1 MRTIQLGFKAFDP
14 HELLCH
20 FVASK
25 AGLYEQADLRVE
37 LIDIT
42 FTPDAELPPETFQV
56 SCGAALVTALKDL
69 SQRVVFVATDRPMF
83 WLYASNEIPT
93 ISDLKGHKIATYP
106 VIAPPAQ
113 LARILLRQAGLNGDT
128 DVELAPAR
136 DDTARLGLLRSGS
149 VAAALLSSAVPQPR
163 VEELGFRTLAFVGD
177 SIRVPTTGLAV
188 HETMLNRDPELVGT
202 VARVLNHGLDI
213 LNNDSELVG
222 TELYEYFD
230 VPADLVE
237 PTTRLLVDKFT
248 ANGRT
253 EPAIAQGAIDRM
265 REALGITQPRA
276 WTDVYDFSL
285 LDE

>member
-37 LIDIT
+37 LVDIT
-42 FTPDAELPPETFQV
+42 FTADAELPAETFQV
-56 SCGAALVTALKDL
+56 SCGAALVSALKDM

-93 ISDLKGHKIATYP
+93 IAALKGHKVAGYP
-106 VIAPPAQ
+106 IIAPPAQ
-113 LARILLRQAGLNGDT
+113 LTRILLSQSGLNPDE
-128 DVELAPAR
+128 DVELAAAR
-136 DDTARLGLLRSGS
+136 DDTARLGLLRSGN
-149 VAAALLSSAVPQPR
+149 VAAAVLSSAVPPPW
-163 VEELGFRTLAFVGD
+163 VEKLGLRTLAFFGD

-188 HETMLNRDPELVGT
+188 HESMLAKEPELVGAA
-202 VARVLNHGLDI
+202 ARVLKHGLDI

-237 PTTRLLVDKFT
+237 ATSNLFVDKFT
-248 ANGRT
+248 AHGRT
-253 EPAIAQGAIDRM
+253 EPDIAQGAIDRM
-265 REALGITQPRA
+265 RKALGIEQERA
-276 WTDVYDFSL
+276 WRDIYDFSL